1 MTTPTAALTVI
12 ATDYDKNAKALHL
25 RWIGLGARRL
35 PGLRDLFPR
44 ALAAVEAG
52 DGRQLLKLLTE
63 EEISGL
69 GLNEQNLSCLL
80 RTLYGPYVRAELR
93 KGAVVLEPNPSMGVV
108 FVRQPYRLPDG
119 GDWHGLGVN
128 VTTGG
133 GRPKVVSAVR
143 ALINQRIGLEL
154 SRLAEEQRA
163 DKREAN
169 ARLFEQ
175 LAPELEKCGLRGMP
189 RRDAVSNVYSVEPW
203 NQYIARLRGPRS

>member
-1 MTTPTAALTVI
+1 MTRTQKRFI
-12 ATDYDKNAKALHL
+12 FG
-25 RWIGLGARRL
+25 GLGLALVAFLAYAIFFRV
-35 PGLRDLFPR
+35 PSPEEVGRD